1 MLTKKSALVADFF
14 FACACLPPGYS
25 GGMSPMLA
33 GAQRILILGSP
44 GAGKSTL
51 ARQLARSMALPLVH
65 LDALYWAQGTPPA
78 AAQWRSTVEQAIAQP
93 AWIMDGHYPSSLA
106 QRLQRA
112 DAVIYLDFPRSL
124 CLWRV
129 LRRSWQGQRADGV
142 PATSLPRW
150 DWRFVQR
157 VWHSPSVQRPR
168 DMALLSAFEGPVLR
182 FTGPSA
188 LQQCLHEAKYL

>member
-1 MLTKKSALVADFF
+1 
-14 FACACLPPGYS
+14 
-25 GGMSPMLA
+25 MLA

-44 GAGKSTL
+44 VAGKSTL
-51 ARQLARSMALPLVH
+51 ARQLAHSMALPLVH
-65 LDALYWAQGTPPA
+65 LDALYWAQGIPPA

-129 LRRSWQGQRADGV
+129 LRRSWQGQRAD
-142 PATSLPRW
+142 
-150 DWRFVQR
+150 VQR
-157 VWHSPSVQRPR
+157 VWHYPSVQRPR

>member
-78 AAQWRSTVEQAIAQP
+78 AGKASVPMACQPPRCRVGAGALCSVYGTTPVFSAHGIWRCFLLLRARCCGSQGLPLCSNACTKLNTYKLIA
-93 AWIMDGHYPSSLA
+93 ASACWVSV
-106 QRLQRA
+106 RA
-112 DAVIYLDFPRSL
+112 TFY
-124 CLWRV
+124 
-129 LRRSWQGQRADGV
+129 
-142 PATSLPRW
+142 T
-150 DWRFVQR
+150 
-157 VWHSPSVQRPR
+157 
-168 DMALLSAFEGPVLR
+168 
-182 FTGPSA
+182 
-188 LQQCLHEAKYL
+188 

>member
-1 MLTKKSALVADFF
+1 M
-14 FACACLPPGYS
+14 
-25 GGMSPMLA
+25 
-33 GAQRILILGSP
+33 
-44 GAGKSTL
+44 
-51 ARQLARSMALPLVH
+51 
-65 LDALYWAQGTPPA
+65 
-78 AAQWRSTVEQAIAQP
+78 AQP

-157 VWHSPSVQRPR
+157 VWHYPSVQRPR
-168 DMALLSAFEGPVLR
+168 DMARLSAFEGPVLR
-182 FTGPSA
+182 LTGPSA